1 MNCANAPSCPWL
13 QRFGARVCHRFFRL
27 GRCKPIDEG
36 SDSDSEEAT
45 GNAGKEAAEGMPEV
59 RRLDG

>member
-1 MNCANAPSCPWL
+1 MICANADKCPWL
-13 QRFGARVCHRFFRL
+13 RRFGVRTCHRFFRL

-45 GNAGKEAAEGMPEV
+45 GNAGKEATEEV
-59 RRLDG
+59 QAV

>member
-1 MNCANAPSCPWL
+1 MICANADKCPWL
-13 QRFGARVCHRFFRL
+13 QRFGVKVCHRFFRL

-45 GNAGKEAAEGMPEV
+45 GNAGKEAAEEA
-59 RRLDG
+59 